1 MVKLFGSY
9 AAFEPDGNLRARLDP
24 KPLVARMG
32 EVRHANAKIIVLEGI
47 KLSLMVLL
55 DLDPVEAIW

>member
-1 MVKLFGSY
+1 
-9 AAFEPDGNLRARLDP
+9 
-24 KPLVARMG
+24 MG

-55 DLDPVEAIW
+55 DLDPVGAIW